1 MRTRWLVPLVCAV
14 VAVAVAVPVLPAVLG
29 LQRTE
34 VTSTSTLVDGVPVTL
49 MRPSQSANP
58 PVVIIAHGFAGSAV
72 IMRSLAEQIVRA
84 GAVAVTFDFVGHGA
98 NPVPMPEGGGMSD
111 AGQVALQNDLQTV
124 LDWVDQ
130 QPDINHEQVGLLG
143 HSMGAGAVVR
153 YAVEHPTKVRSVVAV
168 SLPSASQ
175 IPNRQ
180 PAIPPNLLLLVGAA
194 EPASF
199 ANAALDGLRAGYPTG
214 EIGIDYGSAADG
226 TLRSAQVIP
235 GAEHVGI
242 VFAPATATAALQWF
256 SNTLDP
262 AGGAIASVAS
272 SNQVNA
278 LVWLALLL
286 IAGLLIMVPV
296 ARLLFPPIVPSPQW
310 TSSTDQSSAV
320 SRGRIWMAMVATLI
334 AVVVADLVA
343 SLLQSATAALPLAV
357 GGYLV
362 SWFATAGLVLFA
374 LQRTLPSLR
383 SADRSVYLTVTGP
396 DLIRALVS
404 TSVAVLAIALP
415 SMAIWAPFA
424 LVGDRWWLAL
434 VMLSGFLIFFWAEE
448 AMVHTLSRPRRW
460 ILVLIDRVLIV
471 TALLAAIPLLG
482 APGFLLLLLPLMVL
496 LLILLAAFASILA
509 RRQGA
514 FLATVLVQAVPL
526 ALLSAST
533 FPLLMPR

>member
-1 MRTRWLVPLVCAV
+1 M
-14 VAVAVAVPVLPAVLG
+14 
-29 LQRTE
+29 
-34 VTSTSTLVDGVPVTL
+34 
-49 MRPSQSANP
+49 
-58 PVVIIAHGFAGSAV
+58 
-72 IMRSLAEQIVRA
+72 
-84 GAVAVTFDFVGHGA
+84 
-98 NPVPMPEGGGMSD
+98 
-111 AGQVALQNDLQTV
+111 
-124 LDWVDQ
+124 
-130 QPDINHEQVGLLG
+130 
-143 HSMGAGAVVR
+143 
-153 YAVEHPTKVRSVVAV
+153 RSVVAV

-199 ANAALDGLRAGYPTG
+199 VNAALDGLRAGYPTG

-262 AGGAIASVAS
+262 AGEAIASVAS

-296 ARLLFPPIVPSPQW
+296 ARLLFPPVVPSPQW
-310 TSSTDQSSAV
+310 TSSTDQTSAV

-415 SMAIWAPFA
+415 SMVIWAPFA

-448 AMVHTLSRPRRW
+448 TMVHTLSRPRRW
-460 ILVLIDRVLIV
+460 CR
-471 TALLAAIPLLG
+471 
-482 APGFLLLLLPLMVL
+482 
-496 LLILLAAFASILA
+496 SA
-509 RRQGA
+509 RRSGC
-514 FLATVLVQAVPL
+514 
-526 ALLSAST
+526 
-533 FPLLMPR
+533 